1 MYAVI
6 RDRGR
11 QYRVEEGSVLLVDRR
26 DDAKPGDEI
35 RFAEVLCLGGG
46 EPRIGTPAVKGAAV
60 VATVVGEAKGPK
72 LMVFKMRRRKNS
84 RRRQGHRAKYTELR
98 ITRIEG

>member
-1 MYAVI
+1 
-6 RDRGR
+6 
-11 QYRVEEGSVLLVDRR
+11 VDLR

-35 RFAEVLCLGGG
+35 RFAEVLCVGGDA
-46 EPRIGTPAVKGAAV
+46 PRFGAPAVKGAAV

-72 LMVFKMRRRKNS
+72 LVVFKMRRRKNS
-84 RRRQGHRAKYTELR
+84 RRRQGHRAKYTEVR